1 MEEQIEHLFTW
12 IDDTTTMIEKEE
24 NAPYIEAL
32 IASTDLLFDQKLPDN
47 LKDDYAN
54 KLMVQLE
61 KINLDE
67 FDLEARR
74 KAMQLAILKGMKG
87 ATQEHHYITPDTIGL
102 FIGYLVQKFMNGK
115 KEFELFDPACGTAN
129 LLLSVMNQQRDV
141 TVHAFGSEVDPTLI
155 RLAYNNANLLE
166 KPIEFFHQDS
176 LKPILLEPVDVVVS
190 DLPVGYYPDDLTS
203 EGYKLKAEEGHSLSH
218 LLFIEQSINYTKEG
232 GYLFLLVPSFLFSSD
247 DAEKIQAYLK
257 EHTHIVG
264 LLELSDTMFKNEQY
278 SKSIF
283 ILQKKGPAT
292 KNPKKA
298 LLVQLPSFKDVKAMD
313 YILNE
318 INDWFVQERAGD

>member
-1 MEEQIEHLFTW
+1 MEEQIEQLFTW
-12 IDDTTTMIEKEE
+12 IDETTTIIEKEE
-24 NAPYIEAL
+24 NTPYIEAL
-32 IASTDLLFDQKLPDN
+32 IASTELLFDPKLPEN

-61 KINLDE
+61 KINIDQFE
-67 FDLEARR
+67 LEARR

-102 FIGYLVQKFMNGK
+102 FIGYLVQKFMDGK
-115 KEFELFDPACGTAN
+115 TEFELFDPACGTAN
-129 LLLSVMNQQRDV
+129 LLLSVMNQQKDV
-141 TVHAFGSEVDPTLI
+141 DVQAFGSEVDPTLI

-166 KPIEFFHQDS
+166 KPIELFHQDS

-203 EGYKLKAEEGHSLSH
+203 QGYQLKAEEGHSLSH
-218 LLFIEQSINYTKEG
+218 LLFIELRINYTKEG
-232 GYLFLLVPSFLFSSD
+232 GYLLLLVPSFLFSSD
-247 DAEKIQAYLK
+247 EAMQVHSFLN
-257 EHTHIVG
+257 EHAHIVG
-264 LLELSDTMFKNEQY
+264 LLELPDSMFKNERY

-283 ILQKKGPAT
+283 ILQKKGPT
-292 KNPKKA
+292 TSNPKKA
-298 LLVQLPSFKDVKAMD
+298 LLVELPSFKDVKAMD

-318 INDWFVQERAGD
+318 INKWFVSEKG